1 MGLSPAAGGDCG
13 RRFPRFPRPRLKAA
27 SRTASIRPNDSQPAP
42 GHSAVPQSGRHRN
55 EAPLHRATTPRPG
68 TPLDRSP
75 CPSRPSDP
83 QQEDSVGSHALV
95 QLMPKQP
102 QPGTLEQSRSSVQ
115 QGETPM
121 VNLEPTPKQTRAEWN
136 STPKPGSAGRLTK
149 QAAEVYLGW
158 RALSHL
164 LRAQIE
170 QRRSRKNNLSLLELG
185 GPSFPAL

>member
-1 MGLSPAAGGDCG
+1 MTASLLRDMQLCPSRVAAGM
-13 RRFPRFPRPRLKAA
+13 RLP
-27 SRTASIRPNDSQPAP
+27 STEPA
-42 GHSAVPQSGRHRN
+42 
-55 EAPLHRATTPRPG
+55 RPG
-68 TPLDRSP
+68 LGPPRDRSP

-83 QQEDSVGSHALV
+83 QQEDSMGSHALV

-102 QPGTLEQSRSSVQ
+102 QPGTLEQSRSSIQ
-115 QGETPM
+115 QGEKPM

-136 STPKPGSAGRLTK
+136 STPKSGSAGRLTK
-149 QAAEVYLGW
+149 RAAEVYLGW